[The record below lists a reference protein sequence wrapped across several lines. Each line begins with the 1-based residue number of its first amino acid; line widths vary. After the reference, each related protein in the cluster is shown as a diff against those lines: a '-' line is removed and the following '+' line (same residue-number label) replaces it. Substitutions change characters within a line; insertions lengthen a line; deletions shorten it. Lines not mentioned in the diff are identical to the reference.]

1 MSSGDEFEPLVAT
14 RSAPTLAAKNWGER
28 ACVVKEFE
36 HRAPRLELPRL
47 RKHQRR
53 SNRNGSAGGV
63 CALSGVGR
71 YSEASKA
78 QIDCLERLLH
88 SGMPPR
94 LQLENAFA
102 GLRASV
108 ADDIETTLEEQWK
121 AGVKHGEWLA
131 QNRQSTED
139 FIKIREL
146 ENKVVEVMSGKAAL
160 ERTMGLNN
168 CREALGQSPVDEL
181 DFLFSGMEEGRLRP
195 PHVDDLDVEALV
207 REMHY
212 LDTQILCH

>member
-1 MSSGDEFEPLVAT
+1 
-14 RSAPTLAAKNWGER
+14 
-28 ACVVKEFE
+28 
-36 HRAPRLELPRL
+36 
-47 RKHQRR
+47 
-53 SNRNGSAGGV
+53 
-63 CALSGVGR
+63 
-71 YSEASKA
+71 
-78 QIDCLERLLH
+78 
-88 SGMPPR
+88 MPPR

-146 ENKVVEVMSGKAAL
+146 ENKVAELMSGKAVL
-160 ERTMGLNN
+160 ERTMGKQLNN
-168 CREALGQSPVDEL
+168 CREALARTGQSPVDEL

-195 PHVDDLDVEALV
+195 PHVDDLDVEALA